1 MSIITEDGLETIEAP
16 YQGITKPGTKRV
28 IYTHT
33 DCVFTTVHAT
43 DKTTV
48 EDVEAEVV
56 AEDFND
62 KAISLNDKIKEIN
75 EMLNLDIKLIKDE

>member
-1 MSIITEDGLETIEAP
+1 M
-16 YQGITKPGTKRV
+16 
-28 IYTHT
+28 
-33 DCVFTTVHAT
+33 FTTVHAT